1 MEKLLENRPL
11 SLKGFNAT
19 IGVVLLEGLLLSAL
33 ITKSLGAWFA
43 TWNVW
48 VLMIGYFVISIIG
61 IIISRKSDRPAMSL
75 LGYNL
80 VVVPA
85 GAVLSVA
92 LRGVKPDLII
102 HALLITAG
110 VVVIMIIAAQLMP
123 DVFIRLGKALFI
135 ALIAVIVIEIIA
147 ALAGWFRAS
156 WWDAIVAG
164 IFALYIGYD
173 WSKAQ
178 RSELTLDGAIDSCVD
193 LYLDILN
200 LFLRVLGVLDRDD

>member
-19 IGVVLLEGLLLSAL
+19 IGIVLLEGLLLSAL
-33 ITKSLGAWFA
+33 ITKSLGAFFA

-48 VLMIGYFVISIIG
+48 VLMIAYFIISIIG
-61 IIISRKSDRPAMSL
+61 IVISRKSDRPAMSL

-92 LRGVKPDLII
+92 LRGIKPDLII

>member
-19 IGVVLLEGLLLSAL
+19 IGIVLLEGLLLSAL
-33 ITKSLGAWFA
+33 ITKSLGGWFA

-48 VLMIGYFVISIIG
+48 VLMIVYFIVSIIG
-61 IIISRKSDRPAMSL
+61 IVISRKSDRPAMSL